1 MSGRGQESESPLPV
15 AGAPLITVTD
25 AGPYR
30 VEGRLPLVRTA
41 ITSTEYGEPVEW
53 EEGPEFERLEAYELC
68 RCGQSSRKPYCDR
81 THERI
86 DFDGTETADRG
97 PSEARR
103 AVLEGDG
110 LTVTD
115 DVTLCSSAGFCTNR
129 STNVWRMVAEASDPE
144 VRRRI
149 AEMVSRCPSGRLQ
162 YSLPNDPEPVELELT
177 PSVGVEPDGPYRV
190 MGRVRIVS
198 DDGTEW
204 EVRNRTTLC
213 RCGASSNK
221 PFCDGTHKR
230 IRFRDPAHPPE
241 VRAGEYGA

>member
-1 MSGRGQESESPLPV
+1 MPDATSEPVSPSPV
-15 AGAPLITVTD
+15 EGEPLITVTTD
-25 AGPYR
+25 GPYR
-30 VEGRLPLVRTA
+30 VEGGLPLVRTA
-41 ITSTEYGEPVEW
+41 ITQTEHGEPVEW
-53 EEGPEFERLEAYELC
+53 AEGPEFERLETYELC

-86 DFDGTETADRG
+86 GFDGTETADRG

-103 AVLEGDG
+103 AVFDGDG
-110 LTVTD
+110 LTLTD

-129 STNVWRMVAEASDPE
+129 FTNVWRMVEEASDPE
-144 VRRRI
+144 VRTRI

-162 YSLPNDPEPVELELT
+162 YSLNDREPIEPELT
-177 PSVGVEPDGPYRV
+177 QSVGVEPDGPYRV
-190 MGRVRIVS
+190 MGRVLIVS

-204 EVRNRTTLC
+204 EVRNRVTLC

-230 IRFRDPAHPPE
+230 IGFRDPALPRSGRSPTSP
-241 VRAGEYGA
+241 